1 MPHPRGVAQS
11 GSALALGAR
20 CREFKS
26 LHPDQ
31 ILRQPP
37 PRRLCLSRAR
47 SSNWIEHQPSKLGVV
62 GSTPAGRATSV
73 DFPNADNP
81 CKRKEAS
88 DDRSPYLAHAQWA
101 QDPHHARGNRARV
114 RGSAGEHPHR
124 RAVQTGV
131 PENQPEQQDP
141 RDRGPQRAG
150 RKADRGLRVGS
161 DSRLSGGKNGAAA
174 SPFFPPDKRE
184 SPPTRAGRK
193 ADRGLRVGSDSRLSG
208 GKNGEAAAPRR
219 SRKVRRAAV
228 ADVPDGFGR
237 PDDGAGRAFQEQRR
251 ARTHRVR
258 NQPLHERGQALARR
272 DGEAAIGGAVLRWLG
287 VLHRRYRDFSVA
299 SRERAKRNRLGGVPQ
314 GQEVVRRNRR
324 APSRAARAEGA
335 RRRPDYT
342 SRTVRSEST
351 RDPVRRDAVSA
362 SLRGNPDRKSTRLN
376 SSHLVISYAVFCLK
390 KKKEQ
395 QSQTDSD
402 IQGT

>member
-124 RAVQTGV
+124 RAAQTGV
-131 PENQPEQQDP
+131 PESQPEQQDP
-141 RDRGPQRAG
+141 RDRGPQ
-150 RKADRGLRVGS
+150 
-161 DSRLSGGKNGAAA
+161 
-174 SPFFPPDKRE
+174 
-184 SPPTRAGRK
+184 RAGRK

-219 SRKVRRAAV
+219 SRKVRRAAM

-324 APSRAARAEGA
+324 APSNAARAEGA